1 MTLILNVLLW
11 KYINGDHWYYF
22 MLSLSENP
30 STSFL
35 VPWNLAHTWIL
46 MFMRFEL
53 KTLLFLDGDIT
64 VLAIQTFMEQL
75 GFIIT
80 IGETST
86 ATDLNNLVIHKC
98 FCSMV
103 VIMEIQRMKWVP
115 QTQKYPELHDISTS
129 HYLVWRYF
137 GWLENQGK
145 GEYRVCEGLQH
156 GW

>member
-1 MTLILNVLLW
+1 
-11 KYINGDHWYYF
+11 

-35 VPWNLAHTWIL
+35 VPWNL
-46 MFMRFEL
+46 EL

-103 VIMEIQRMKWVP
+103 VIMEIQRMK
-115 QTQKYPELHDISTS
+115 
-129 HYLVWRYF
+129 
-137 GWLENQGK
+137 
-145 GEYRVCEGLQH
+145 
-156 GW
+156 